1 MKTEIFKLLFILAI
15 PSVTFSQSKLLEN
28 QFSWEPFHDTL
39 ALKSNGSYF
48 PISKEIYFPKIS
60 DFQHKVFCKQALN
73 DTLMLDPKLYYF
85 PFTAEIELS
94 GDNHLVIKH
103 ADAQLL
109 DSLAKAH
116 NTSILSY
123 DGAQLIAKKYANKK
137 SKTPYLVKL
146 YFERATDNLYWLVDR
161 ESGFMEV
168 HTELFIIDAYNKRVT
183 KELRY
188 SYSKGFLEAFTEK

>member
-1 MKTEIFKLLFILAI
+1 M
-15 PSVTFSQSKLLEN
+15 
-28 QFSWEPFHDTL
+28 PFHDTL

-48 PISKEIYFPKIS
+48 PISKDTYFPKFSTLQEKI
-60 DFQHKVFCKQALN
+60 FCKQALN
-73 DTLMLDPKLYYF
+73 DTLKLDPKHYYF
-85 PFTAEIELS
+85 PFTPEIELS
-94 GDNHLVIKH
+94 IDNHLVIKH

-123 DGAQLIAKKYANKK
+123 EGAQQIARKYANKK
-137 SKTPYLVKL
+137 AKNPYPNKL
-146 YFERATDNLYWLVDR
+146 NYERATDRLYWLVDM

-168 HTELFIIDAYNKRVT
+168 HTELFFVDAYSKRVT

-188 SYSKGFLEAFTEK
+188 YYTKGFFEALTEK